1 MDGIEETF
9 FSQNLNDTKLFAKK
23 IAKNLKPGDIVAFIG
38 YLATG
43 KTTLIKEIAQA
54 LKTKEAVSSPTFS
67 YLNIYNAKY
76 TIYHFDLYRLKNY
89 DHFQSLGFKDFFYKG
104 GICLIEWADIIAP
117 YLPKN
122 TIYLYLHHENYGKRK
137 FSLKKAA
144 L

>member
-89 DHFQSLGFKDFFYKG
+89 DHFQCELRFDFLHAVSLDFQPQYQFQTP
-104 GICLIEWADIIAP
+104 CFQLFV
-117 YLPKN
+117 LQQ
-122 TIYLYLHHENYGKRK
+122 LHYGQ
-137 FSLKKAA
+137 S
-144 L
+144 